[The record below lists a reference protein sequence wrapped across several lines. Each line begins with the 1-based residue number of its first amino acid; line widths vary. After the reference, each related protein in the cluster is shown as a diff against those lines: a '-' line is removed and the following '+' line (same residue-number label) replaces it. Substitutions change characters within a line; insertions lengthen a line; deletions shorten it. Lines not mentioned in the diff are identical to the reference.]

1 MDNKELPST
10 TNLWIQ
16 LAGKR
21 IIIPSFFI
29 ISYLFMLL
37 VPTNFDEQ
45 NHWFVFLGRFHPLVL
60 HFPIVLILV
69 TTGFLLM
76 GFFNPN
82 FNKPVI
88 IRSLLWASVFF
99 SFVSILAGYLLYISE
114 SYSGNLVSNHLNG
127 ALATGISISLCLIIY
142 ELNYQRK
149 SKGSFVFYFLLIVAN
164 FSLAYT
170 SHMGGSLT
178 HGEDFLTAPLDA
190 LLPAKKIDKAPED
203 MLLFEDMIATIFETK
218 CVSCHNENKTKGDL
232 LLNNYEEVFAKGKS
246 KKQAIIPGDTS
257 NSELMVRVLLPDDHD
272 ERMPPEGKPGLT
284 DEEISLLSYW
294 ISSGAS
300 DTLTYGDINDEKVL
314 TEIEALM
321 PDIRQAQ
328 YKIIKEKEAFE
339 AALQELRQI
348 GDPIGIDI
356 SIDERSNGKFFGLKM
371 RFPPAHVNNDE
382 IKAFSPYFPYFSRV
396 SLASSNIDDDALFD
410 LGKMSQLRR
419 LILQKTNINGEGLPY
434 LKDLENLEELNLSFT
449 PLDEGNLLYLIGFKN
464 LQKVYLF
471 GTPVKPEV
479 ISALQKHKP
488 ELEIILE
495 EGPFY

>member
-1 MDNKELPST
+1 MDNKELPSST
-10 TNLWIQ
+10 KMWTKLF
-16 LAGKR
+16 GKR
-21 IIIPSFFI
+21 IIIPSIFI
-29 ISYLFMLL
+29 FSYLIMLL
-37 VPTNFDEQ
+37 VPFNFDQQ
-45 NHWFVFLGRFHPLVL
+45 NDWFVLLGRFHPLVL

-82 FNKPVI
+82 FNKPI
-88 IRSLLWASVFF
+88 IILSLLWTSVFF
-99 SFVSILAGYLLYISE
+99 SFVSILAGYLLFISE

-127 ALATGISISLCLIIY
+127 AMATGISITLCLILY
-142 ELNYQRK
+142 ELNFQRK
-149 SKGSFVFYFLLIVAN
+149 LKAGFLFYSLLILAN

-178 HGEDFLTAPLDA
+178 HGEDFLTAPIDA

-203 MLLFEDMIATIFETK
+203 MLLYEDMVATIFETK
-218 CVSCHNENKTKGDL
+218 CVSCHNENKSKGDL
-232 LLNNYEEVFAKGKS
+232 LLNNYDEVFASGKS
-246 KKQAIIPGDTS
+246 KKQAVIPGDTS
-257 NSELMVRVLLPDDHD
+257 KSEVMVRVLLPEDHD

-284 DEEISLLSYW
+284 DNEISLLSYW
-294 ISSGAS
+294 ISRGAS
-300 DTLTYGDINDEKVL
+300 DTLTYGDIDNDEVL

-321 PDIRQAQ
+321 PDIQQAQ

-339 AALQELRQI
+339 AALQELREI
-348 GDPIGIDI
+348 GDPMGVDI
-356 SIDERSNGKFFGLKM
+356 SADDRSNGKFFGLKM
-371 RFPPAHVNNDE
+371 RFPPAHIGNEE

-396 SLASSNIDDDALFD
+396 SLASSNIDDDALFL
-410 LGKMSQLRR
+410 LGKMPQLRR
-419 LILQKTNINGEGLPY
+419 LILQKTNIKGEGLPY
-434 LKDLENLEELNLSFT
+434 LKNLENLEELNLSFT
-449 PLDEGNLLYLIGFKN
+449 PLDEGNLLHLIGFKN